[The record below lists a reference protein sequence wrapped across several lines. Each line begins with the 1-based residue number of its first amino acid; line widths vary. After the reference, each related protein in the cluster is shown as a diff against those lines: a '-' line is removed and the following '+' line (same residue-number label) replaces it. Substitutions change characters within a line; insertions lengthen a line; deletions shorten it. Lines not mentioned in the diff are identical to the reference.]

1 MAQKEG
7 NKMEQRD
14 KWLVTGASVRGAN
27 HKRNNLPNQDAIK
40 WQEKNGNLVLAISD
54 GHGSSK
60 HFRSDVGANLAVEAA
75 VEIMLEEIEVDDLT
89 DNMLS
94 QVKARVKNKLPQR
107 VINCWQDKVKKHY
120 QENLF
125 SLDREAQ
132 ARLEKIAAEKGSN
145 NRKKIENNYIK
156 AYGATLLVVLI
167 TKRFSL
173 YFKLGDGD
181 IVIFSKQGKQRL
193 FTTCEKLGPATD
205 SLCMS
210 SASNKTKISVIPFS
224 EQVPLCILLSTDGYI
239 NSFRDDSDYL
249 KVVDD
254 IVELIAQQGLEYI
267 NDNLEQWLKQTSEQ
281 GSGDD
286 ITLGLVYN
294 HPLLL
299 KQIKTSTK

>member
-1 MAQKEG
+1 MKQKY
-7 NKMEQRD
+7 N
-14 KWLVTGASVRGAN
+14 WLVTGASVRGAN

-40 WQEKNGNLVLAISD
+40 WREENDNLVLAISD
-54 GHGSSK
+54 GHGSLK
-60 HFRSDVGANLAVEAA
+60 HFRSDVGSRLAVEAA
-75 VEIMLEEIEVDDLT
+75 IEVILQEVDVDNLT
-89 DNMLS
+89 TGMLS
-94 QVKARVKNKLPQR
+94 QIKDRVKDKLPQR
-107 VINCWQDKVKKHY
+107 IINCWADKVKKHY
-120 QENLF
+120 QDNLF
-125 SLDREAQ
+125 SLDRIAQ
-132 ARLEKIAAEKGSN
+132 TKLEKIKEKKGIST
-145 NRKKIENNYIK
+145 RKKIENNYIK

-181 IVIFSKQGKQRL
+181 VVIFSKSGKQRL
-193 FTTCEKLGPATD
+193 FTNQEKLGPATD

-210 SASNKTKISVIPFS
+210 SAKTKAKISVIPFS

-267 NDNLEQWLKQTSEQ
+267 TNNLEQWLKQTSEQ

-286 ITLGLVYN
+286 ITLGLIYN
-294 HPLLL
+294 EPFLL
-299 KQIKTSTK
+299 QFREAITKDRRD